1 MRNLYKSAA
10 VFLLA
15 AGCAS
20 GGARQPRTQTNS
32 PTAAPPPPAAAAAN
46 QDTTVGPQYPSTYQR
61 HPNPPVLI
69 KNATILTAAGQ
80 EIQGGSIL
88 FRDGRSEEHTSE
100 LQSQSKLVCRLL
112 LAKKT

>member
-10 VFLLA
+10 VLLLA

-20 GGARQPRTQTNS
+20 GGARQPRTQTTS
-32 PTAAPPPPAAAAAN
+32 PTAAPPPPAAAGGAAN
-46 QDTTVGPQYPSTYQR
+46 QDTTVGPQYSSTYQR

-88 FRDGRSEEHTSE
+88 FRRGPLWAGGS
-100 LQSQSKLVCRLL
+100 
-112 LAKKT
+112 